1 MKIKKIEVALLFLGI
16 VSFCVGILFD
26 LTLTLKGVELFFY
39 NGVYTSRTRG
49 NLTGVITT
57 GSGIFFVACVKSMVS
72 NWKYM
77 SLKRSLLIFFSAILC
92 FVLFLMG
99 CIDIYTYFSQA

>member
-26 LTLTLKGVELFFY
+26 LTLNLKGVELFFY
-39 NGVYTSRTRG
+39 GVYASRTRG

-57 GSGIFFVACVKSMVS
+57 GSCIFFVACVKSMVS
-72 NWKYM
+72 NWTYM
-77 SLKRSLLIFFSAILC
+77 SFKKILLILFSAILC
-92 FVLFLMG
+92 FALFIMG
-99 CIDIYTYFSQA
+99 CIDIYTYFSRV